1 MRSEADNKSRSAG
14 VVFAALLAAPLL
26 FAASPAKAHGDR
38 TAESYEPHYHFE
50 IKLSSDTIAENSEDT
65 ITVTANCTSA
75 ECRQLFAHQ
84 NPAYNQ
90 NAYIDVF
97 ISGGEL
103 QAGGAVLSANKRLT
117 FTVGN
122 TVDLPRR
129 SNGTVTI
136 KVTDDGLSNG
146 DRKVTISGSPL
157 YHSSGFSYWYSNSD
171 APPVVTSA
179 TLTVQD
185 DEPPAATLALGETSI
200 NESGTG
206 NSTTIEARLSRATTT
221 ATTITLTAPAGT
233 SLSGTT
239 LTIDAGDT
247 SSADAATAG
256 RRQVTLTAVD
266 DTTDAP
272 DRMVSVTGTSSLAGE
287 PPPLIASLTIADD
300 DDAPT
305 VTLSLS
311 NPSISENGGTSAV
324 SATLSHPSS
333 EATTVTVQ
341 AASGLYSVGSDATI
355 TIAAGDTA
363 NSSDTVSITAVNDT
377 ADEPHRSVTVTGM
390 AQNSQGV
397 GAVSGAALTITDDD
411 DTPTVTLAVADPTI
425 EESSG
430 TASETMTTVSATLS
444 NPSSE
449 ATTITVTAVSGA
461 YAVGA
466 DATITIA
473 AGETANSS
481 DTASITAVDNDIDV
495 GASRAV
501 TVAGTAQNSHAVGAV
516 SGAALTITDDDEA
529 GLTVSK
535 NSVATTEAAGSGR
548 TDTFTVRLASEPTAT
563 VTVTISVT
571 GDDTDEA
578 AVSPGSLKF
587 AAAANS
593 GNNEFKWDDPQTV
606 TVTGVDE
613 NVQDSDRRYTI
624 TVAATSDGDAIYN
637 DNTKVPD
644 KTLAGTNVD
653 DDAPRVTLVLGSTS
667 LNESGAGNSTTISAR
682 LSRAST
688 APTAITLTA
697 PAGTTLSATRL
708 TIDAGETSSADAD
721 TTAHRQVT
729 LTAVD
734 NTTDAPNRMVS
745 VTGSASNAVAVADP
759 APVPLTI
766 ADDDNAPTVTLSL
779 SSASISEN
787 GGTAT
792 VSATLSHPSSEATTV
807 TVQAASGLYTVGADA
822 TITIAAGE
830 TANSSDTA
838 SIAAVN
844 NAKDE
849 PNRSG
854 TVTASAQNSQGVG
867 RVTGAPLTITDDDAA
882 PTVTLAVTD
891 AAIKESSG
899 TASETMTTVS
909 ATLSN
914 PSSEAT
920 TVTVAAVSG
929 AYAVGADAT
938 ITIAAGETANS
949 SDTVSVTAVDNA
961 IDDGASR
968 IVTVTGTAQN
978 SRGAGA
984 VTGAPLTI
992 ADDDEAGLTV
1002 SKNSVSTT
1010 EAAGSGRTDTFTVK
1024 LDTEPTATV
1033 TVTIGVTGGDTDEA
1047 AVSPATLKFAAE
1059 ANGGNNEFE
1068 WDDPRQVTV
1077 TGQDDGVSDGDRS
1090 YTITVAAASG
1100 DAIYNDN
1107 AKVPDETVSGTNADD
1122 DAPKV
1127 TLVLGGTSINES
1139 GTGNST
1145 TVSAR
1150 LSRASTAPTAITLT
1164 APAGTSLDA
1173 TRLTIDAGETSSAD
1187 ADTAAH
1193 RQVTLTAVDNDVD
1206 AADRMVSVTG
1216 SASNAVAVADP
1227 AAVSLTI
1234 ADDDTAGL
1242 TVSKSS
1248 VSTSEPDGR
1257 DSFTVKLDTEPT
1269 ATVTVTIG
1277 VTGGD
1282 TDEATVSPTTLKFAA
1297 EANSGNNEFKWD
1309 DPRQVTVTGQD
1320 DGASDGDRSYTI
1332 TVAAASADANYN
1344 ALSKTVSGLN
1354 ADDDVPR
1361 VTLALSETEIAESG
1375 EFNSTTITAFL
1386 DRVSTAPT
1394 TITVTAP
1401 PGTTL
1406 SETRMGETLL
1416 TLDTLTIDAD
1426 EFSSG
1431 SADTA
1436 AHRQLTLRAVDNGL
1450 DAPDRVVTVT
1460 GTATNSAVVSG
1471 PAGVSLTITDD
1482 DDPARL
1488 VATPASNPL
1497 RTYEGVGPP
1506 ASIRVRLQSQPT
1518 AVVTLSIRSSDT
1530 GEVTVTPSTLKFAAT
1545 ADIRDLDDPV
1555 YDWNVP
1561 REVTVRGV
1569 DDLEDDNDQFFAITV
1584 TAASAD
1590 TRYHGQSLR
1599 VGGVNLDDDD
1609 PEVKLSLSDDS
1620 ISENGGTTEVSAAL
1634 TEVSHQTVT
1643 ITFIHAPGAYTVP
1656 SDANTIT
1663 IEAGE
1668 TKSTDRVTLTAVDN
1682 TTDSPDR
1689 SVTVSG
1695 ISSPQAEVVGA
1706 KLTLEDDDDAPTV
1719 TLAVADNTIK
1729 ENSGTASE
1737 TMTTVSATLSHA
1749 SSEDTTIT
1757 VTPVPGAYTVGSDAT
1772 ITIAAGETENS
1783 SDTAS
1788 ITAVNNT
1795 RDEPDRSVTVT
1806 GSAANSH
1813 EAGSVT
1819 GASLTIT
1826 DDDDAPTLSIDS
1838 PSVTEGDSGSK
1849 NLTFTV
1855 TLSAA
1860 SDRQVTVA
1868 WAEGTGGTATSG
1880 TDYTAITGGTLTF
1893 TAGTTSQTFNVSVT
1907 GDVLDE
1913 SNETVVAT
1921 LSSAT
1926 NATVSSTA
1934 GTGTGTITDDDATP
1948 TLSID
1953 SPSVTEGDSG
1963 SKNLTFT
1970 VTLSAASGRQVTVD
1984 WAEGT
1989 GGTATSGTDYTA
2001 ITGGT
2006 LTFAAGTTSQTFDVS
2021 VTGDTIDELNE
2032 TVVVTLS
2039 SPANATVSSTAGTGT
2054 GTITDNDGA
2063 PTLSID
2069 SPSVTEGDSG
2079 STNLEFTV
2087 TLSAASGRQVTVD
2100 WAEGT
2105 GGTATSGADYTAIT
2119 GGALTFTAG
2128 TTSQTFNVSVTGD
2141 VLDESNETVVVTLSN
2156 AGNAAIST
2164 ASGTGT
2170 ITDNDA
2176 TPTAITLTVDDSSV
2190 GEGAGATTITVTA
2203 TVDGTTRFAA
2213 ATTVTVSVAG
2223 SGTATAVDFAAVA
2236 DFDIEIAAGAA
2247 SRAGT
2252 FTLTPTD
2259 DTEDETDET
2268 ITVSGASGGL
2278 MVNPATI
2285 SLTDND
2291 GAPSLSID
2299 SPSVTEGDSGSKNLT
2314 FTVTLSPASGQ
2325 QVTVDY
2331 ADAGTGTATSGMDYT
2346 AITGDTLTFAAGTTS
2361 RTFNV
2366 SVTGDVLN
2374 EVNETVVV
2382 TLSGATNATI
2392 STASGTGTGTITD
2405 NDGAPTLSIDS
2416 PSVTEGDSGSKN
2428 LEFTVTLSAASGR
2441 QVTVAWAEGTGGT
2454 ATSGTDYTA
2463 IIGGTL
2469 TFTAGTTSRTFDVS
2483 VTGDVL
2489 DESNET
2495 VVVTLSGATNATIST
2510 ASGTGTITDDD
2521 DAPTLSID
2529 SPSVT
2534 EGDSGS
2540 ANLTFTVTLSAA
2552 SGRQATVDWAEGTG
2566 GTATSGTDYTA
2577 ITGGTLTFAAGTTS
2591 RTFDVS
2597 VTGDTLAE
2605 SNETVVVSLS
2615 NAANAT
2621 ISTATGTGTITNDDG
2636 PALSV
2641 DSPSVTERDSG
2652 SANLTF
2658 TATLSAASGQQVTV
2672 DWAEGTGG
2680 TATSGTD
2687 YTAITGGTLTFAAG
2701 TTSRAFDVSVTGDTT
2716 DEADETV
2723 VVTLSNAA
2731 NAIIGTATGTG
2742 TITDDDG
2749 APTVSI
2755 DSPSVMEGD
2764 SGSADLTFTVTLS
2777 AASGRQV
2784 TVGYADAGTGTATSG
2799 ADYTAIP
2806 AGTLTFAPGTTSQTI
2821 AVTVTGDAT
2830 DEANETVVV
2839 TLSAPVNATLAAAA
2853 GTGTVTNDDADLR
2866 VETTG
2871 PGTTTRTVNGH
2882 TVTMVVVDGVPAG
2895 VVVLLPVALDRDVA
2909 LRFAPPAP
2917 GVPFESTRFGLG
2929 EDPDR
2934 RTVVDVTAQPV
2945 PSGGLELCLPVA
2957 ASLRAEAGERGL
2969 RLLHYGEAG
2978 WAPVARSR
2986 DDAARGLVCASGV
2999 AALSPFAVGYGDLEP
3014 TFADAAVAPQR
3025 YREGTEIAPLVLP
3038 AATGGDGPLA
3048 YALAP
3053 ALPEGLEYTAP
3064 ADATSGGTLTGTPT
3078 VPAQAA
3084 AWTLTATDA
3093 DGDTKTLTFTIE
3105 VAPDVSNLMPSFGDA
3120 QVPPQRYV
3128 QDLEIDPLVLPA
3140 ATGGDGPLAYTLA
3153 PALPD
3158 GLEYTA
3164 PADARSGGTLAGT
3177 PTVPAQA
3184 AAWTLTATD
3193 ADGDTA
3199 TLTFT
3204 VEVAPDLAPSFGDAQ
3219 VAPQRYVQDLEIDP
3233 LALPA
3238 ATGGNGPLAYALAP
3252 ALPEGLE
3259 YTAPTDAT
3267 SGGALAGTP
3276 TVPAQAAAW
3285 TLTATDADGDTATLT
3300 FTVEVAPDLAP
3311 SFGDAQVAPQ
3321 RYVQDLE
3328 IDPLVLPA
3336 ATGGDGPL
3344 AYALAPAWP
3353 EGLEY
3358 TAPADATS
3366 GGTLAGTPTVPAQ
3379 AAAWTLTATDAD
3391 GDTATLTF
3399 TVEVL
3404 DRLRVR
3410 LKGVNEALLPDLSRA
3425 MTASTMD
3432 AVSGRIGQ
3440 ALSGDGAG
3448 AHGAMAPADVLT
3460 GFAGL
3465 LQANEQA
3472 LEDGT
3477 WSWKQG
3483 LAGRRFALA
3492 LSGDGPATGAGARVT
3507 AWGAGDYRSLSD
3519 GDGSGVDWDGHLF
3532 GAHLGM
3538 DTRFGAGGLAGL
3550 ALSVSKG
3557 RFDYT
3562 DTSAEA
3568 LGKTVKGEYES
3579 RMTSAHPYV
3588 GWAWPAG
3595 THAWAS
3601 LGYGRGDV
3609 TLTDGEA
3616 GRHTSDST
3624 LRSAAAGGSVRV
3636 LSGEGPGV
3644 FGPVTVDLK
3653 GEAWTTRLA
3662 VEDNGERIA
3671 GLAVRT
3677 HRLRVAAEGARAFA
3691 LGGGAAFT
3699 PSVELGM
3706 RLDGGDGETG
3716 AGVEL
3721 GGGLD
3726 YAHPALGLSAD
3737 VAGRVLLAHEGATE
3751 DWSVGGAV
3759 RLEPASG
3766 RGPSLRLA
3774 PSYGDTGSGLS
3785 RLWEGAGAG
3794 SGAGVTGAG
3803 TTGAS
3808 PTARLDT
3815 EMGYGLAAFAG
3826 VLTPYGG
3833 LGLSEGGARGYR
3845 LGARFLLGPAFELDL
3860 EGERRESRTERAG
3873 HGLMLRG
3880 RVRW

>member
-1 MRSEADNKSRSAG
+1 MT
-14 VVFAALLAAPLL
+14 LAA
-26 FAASPAKAHGDR
+26 
-38 TAESYEPHYHFE
+38 
-50 IKLSSDTIAENSEDT
+50 
-65 ITVTANCTSA
+65 
-75 ECRQLFAHQ
+75 
-84 NPAYNQ
+84 
-90 NAYIDVF
+90 
-97 ISGGEL
+97 
-103 QAGGAVLSANKRLT
+103 
-117 FTVGN
+117 
-122 TVDLPRR
+122 
-129 SNGTVTI
+129 
-136 KVTDDGLSNG
+136 
-146 DRKVTISGSPL
+146 
-157 YHSSGFSYWYSNSD
+157 
-171 APPVVTSA
+171 
-179 TLTVQD
+179 
-185 DEPPAATLALGETSI
+185 
-200 NESGTG
+200 
-206 NSTTIEARLSRATTT
+206 
-221 ATTITLTAPAGT
+221 
-233 SLSGTT
+233 
-239 LTIDAGDT
+239 
-247 SSADAATAG
+247 AD
-256 RRQVTLTAVD
+256 
-266 DTTDAP
+266 
-272 DRMVSVTGTSSLAGE
+272 S
-287 PPPLIASLTIADD
+287 
-300 DDAPT
+300 
-305 VTLSLS
+305 
-311 NPSISENGGTSAV
+311 SISENGGTSAV

-341 AASGLYSVGSDATI
+341 AASGLYTVGSDATI
-355 TIAAGDTA
+355 TIAAGETA
-363 NSSDTVSITAVNDT
+363 NSSDTVSITAVNNT
-377 ADEPHRSVTVTGM
+377 KDEPHRSGTVTGM

-411 DTPTVTLAVADPTI
+411 DTPTVTLAVTDATI

-449 ATTITVTAVSGA
+449 ATTVTVTAVSGA

-473 AGETANSS
+473 AGETTNSS

-501 TVAGTAQNSHAVGAV
+501 TVTGTAQNSHAVGAV
-516 SGAALTITDDDEA
+516 SGA
-529 GLTVSK
+529 
-535 NSVATTEAAGSGR
+535 
-548 TDTFTVRLASEPTAT
+548 
-563 VTVTISVT
+563 
-571 GDDTDEA
+571 
-578 AVSPGSLKF
+578 
-587 AAAANS
+587 
-593 GNNEFKWDDPQTV
+593 
-606 TVTGVDE
+606 
-613 NVQDSDRRYTI
+613 
-624 TVAATSDGDAIYN
+624 
-637 DNTKVPD
+637 
-644 KTLAGTNVD
+644 
-653 DDAPRVTLVLGSTS
+653 
-667 LNESGAGNSTTISAR
+667 
-682 LSRAST
+682 
-688 APTAITLTA
+688 
-697 PAGTTLSATRL
+697 
-708 TIDAGETSSADAD
+708 
-721 TTAHRQVT
+721 
-729 LTAVD
+729 
-734 NTTDAPNRMVS
+734 
-745 VTGSASNAVAVADP
+745 
-759 APVPLTI
+759 
-766 ADDDNAPTVTLSL
+766 
-779 SSASISEN
+779 
-787 GGTAT
+787 
-792 VSATLSHPSSEATTV
+792 
-807 TVQAASGLYTVGADA
+807 
-822 TITIAAGE
+822 
-830 TANSSDTA
+830 
-838 SIAAVN
+838 
-844 NAKDE
+844 
-849 PNRSG
+849 
-854 TVTASAQNSQGVG
+854 
-867 RVTGAPLTITDDDAA
+867 PLTIT
-882 PTVTLAVTD
+882 
-891 AAIKESSG
+891 
-899 TASETMTTVS
+899 
-909 ATLSN
+909 
-914 PSSEAT
+914 
-920 TVTVAAVSG
+920 
-929 AYAVGADAT
+929 
-938 ITIAAGETANS
+938 
-949 SDTVSVTAVDNA
+949 
-961 IDDGASR
+961 
-968 IVTVTGTAQN
+968 
-978 SRGAGA
+978 
-984 VTGAPLTI
+984 
-992 ADDDEAGLTV
+992 DDDEAGLTV

-1047 AVSPATLKFAAE
+1047 TVSPATLKFAATANSGNNEFKWDDPQTVTVTGVDENVQDSDRSYTITVAAASGDAIYNDNTKVPDKTLSGLSVDDDASRVTLVLGSTSLNESGAGNSTTISARLNRASTASTAITLTAPAGTSLDATRLTIDAGETSSADADTTAHRQVTLTAVDNTTDAPNRMVSVTGSASNAAVVADPAPVSLTIADDDNAPTVTLSLSSASLSENGGTATVSATLSNPSSEATTVTVQAASGLYTVGADATITIAAGETANSSDTASIAAVNNTKDEPNRSGTVTASALNSQGVGMVTGAPLTITDDDAAPTVTLAVTDVAIKESSSTASETMTTVSATLSNPSSEATTVTVAAVSGAYAVGADATITIAAGETENSSDTASITAVDDDIDVGASRIVTVTGTAQNSRGAGAVTGAALTITDDDEAGLTVSKNSVSTTEAAGVGRTDTFTVQLDTEPTATVTVTIGVTGGDTDEAAVSPATLKFAAT
-1059 ANGGNNEFE
+1059 ANSGNNEFK
-1068 WDDPRQVTV
+1068 WDDPQQVTV
-1077 TGQDDGVSDGDRS
+1077 TGQDDSASDGNRS
-1090 YTITVAAASG
+1090 YRITVAAASG

-1107 AKVPDETVSGTNADD
+1107 AKVPDETVSGSNADD

-1127 TLVLGGTSINES
+1127 TLALGRTSINES

-1187 ADTAAH
+1187 AATAAH

-1234 ADDDTAGL
+1234 VDDDTAGL

-1248 VSTSEPDGR
+1248 VSTSEPNGR

-1297 EANSGNNEFKWD
+1297 AANSGNNEFKWD

-1320 DGASDGDRSYTI
+1320 DSASDGDRSYTI
-1332 TVAAASADANYN
+1332 TMAAASADANYN

-1361 VTLALSETEIAESG
+1361 VTLELTETEIAESG
-1375 EFNSTTITAFL
+1375 EFNSTGILAFL
-1386 DRVSTAPT
+1386 DRASTAPT

-1416 TLDTLTIDAD
+1416 TLDTLTIDAG
-1426 EFSSG
+1426 ELSSG

-1450 DAPDRVVTVT
+1450 DAADRVVTVT

-1482 DDPARL
+1482 DTARL
-1488 VATPASNPL
+1488 EATPASNPL
-1497 RTYEGVGPP
+1497 RTYEPAGPP

-1530 GEVTVTPSTLKFAAT
+1530 GEATVTPSILKFAAA

-1555 YDWNVP
+1555 YEWNVP

-1569 DDLEDDNDQFFAITV
+1569 DDLADDNDQFFTITV

-1590 TRYHGQSLR
+1590 TKYHGQSLR
-1599 VGGVNLDDDD
+1599 VSGVNLDDDD

-1634 TEVSHQTVT
+1634 TEVSYQTVT
-1643 ITFIHAPGAYTVP
+1643 ITFSDATDAYTVP

-1689 SVTVSG
+1689 SGTVRG
-1695 ISSPQAEVVGA
+1695 ISSPRAEVVGA

-1757 VTPVPGAYTVGSDAT
+1757 VTAVPGVYTVGPDAT
-1772 ITIAAGETENS
+1772 ITIAAGETEND

-1826 DDDDAPTLSIDS
+1826 DDDATPSITLTVDDSSVGEGDGATLITVTATVDGTTRFAEATTVTVSVAGSGTAGAVDFAAVTDFDIELAAGAASDTGSFTLTPTDDTTDETDETITVSGASGSLTVNPATISLTDDDSAPTLSIDP
-1838 PSVTEGDSGSK
+1838 PSVTEGDSGSTT
-1849 NLTFTV
+1849 LTFTV

-1860 SDRQVTVA
+1860 SGRQVTVA
-1868 WAEGTGGTATSG
+1868 YADAGTGTATSG

-1893 TAGTTSQTFNVSVT
+1893 TAGTTSRTFDVSVT
-1907 GDVLDE
+1907 GDTLDE
-1913 SNETVVAT
+1913 ANETVVVT
-1921 LSSAT
+1921 LSGAT
-1926 NATVSSTA
+1926 NATISTA
-1934 GTGTGTITDDDATP
+1934 SGTGTITDNDDPP

-1963 SKNLTFT
+1963 ATNLTFT

-2006 LTFAAGTTSQTFDVS
+2006 LTFAVGATSQTFDVS
-2021 VTGDTIDELNE
+2021 VTGDALDETNE
-2032 TVVVTLS
+2032 TVI
-2039 SPANATVSSTAGTGT
+2039 A
-2054 GTITDNDGA
+2054 
-2063 PTLSID
+2063 
-2069 SPSVTEGDSG
+2069 
-2079 STNLEFTV
+2079 
-2087 TLSAASGRQVTVD
+2087 
-2100 WAEGT
+2100 
-2105 GGTATSGADYTAIT
+2105 
-2119 GGALTFTAG
+2119 
-2128 TTSQTFNVSVTGD
+2128 
-2141 VLDESNETVVVTLSN
+2141 TLSN
-2156 AGNAAIST
+2156 AANATIST

-2170 ITDNDA
+2170 ITDDDA
-2176 TPTAITLTVDDSSV
+2176 APTAITLTVDDSSV

-2203 TVDGTTRFAA
+2203 TVDGTTRFGA

-2223 SGTATAVDFAAVA
+2223 SGAAGAVDFAVVT
-2236 DFDIEIAAGAA
+2236 DFDVEIAAGAA

-2268 ITVSGASGGL
+2268 ITVSGASGSL
-2278 MVNPATI
+2278 TVNPATI
-2285 SLTDND
+2285 SLTDD
-2291 GAPSLSID
+2291 DSAPTLSID
-2299 SPSVTEGDSGSKNLT
+2299 PPSVTEGDSGSKNLT
-2314 FTVTLSPASGQ
+2314 FTVTLSAASGR
-2325 QVTVDY
+2325 QVTVAY
-2331 ADAGTGTATSGMDYT
+2331 VDAGTGTATSGTDYT
-2346 AITGDTLTFAAGTTS
+2346 AITGGTLTLTAGTTS
-2361 RTFNV
+2361 RTFDV
-2366 SVTGDVLN
+2366 SVTGDTLD
-2374 EVNETVVV
+2374 EANETVVV

-2405 NDGAPTLSIDS
+2405 NDSAPSLSIDS
-2416 PSVTEGDSGSKN
+2416 PSVTEGNSGATN
-2428 LEFTVTLSAASGR
+2428 LTFTVTLSAASGR
-2441 QVTVAWAEGTGGT
+2441 QVTVAWADAGTGT

-2463 IIGGTL
+2463 ITGGTL

-2483 VTGDVL
+2483 VTGDTT
-2489 DESNET
+2489 DEVDET
-2495 VVVTLSGATNATIST
+2495 VVVTLSNAANATIGT
-2510 ASGTGTITDDD
+2510 ATGTGTITDDD
-2521 DAPTLSID
+2521 GAPTVSID
-2529 SPSVT
+2529 SPSVM

-2540 ANLTFTVTLSAA
+2540 ADLTFTATLSAA
-2552 SGRQATVDWAEGTG
+2552 SGRQVTVDWAEGTG

-2577 ITGGTLTFAAGTTS
+2577 ITGGTLTFTAGTTS

-2605 SNETVVVSLS
+2605 ANETVVVSLS

-2621 ISTATGTGTITNDDG
+2621 ISTASGTGTITNDDG

-2641 DSPSVTERDSG
+2641 DSPSVTEGDSG

-2731 NAIIGTATGTG
+2731 NATIGTATGTG

-2749 APTVSI
+2749 APTLSI
-2755 DSPSVMEGD
+2755 DSPSVAEGD
-2764 SGSADLTFTVTLS
+2764 SGSKSLTFTVTLS

-2784 TVGYADAGTGTATSG
+2784 TVGYADADAGTGTATSG

-2839 TLSAPVNATLAAAA
+2839 TLSAPVNATLAAA

-2882 TVTMVVVDGVPAG
+2882 TVTMVVMDGVPAG

-2929 EDPDR
+2929 ETPDR

-2986 DDAARGLVCASGV
+2986 DDAARGRVCASGV
-2999 AALSPFAVGYGDLEP
+2999 TAFSPFAAGYDDLKP
-3014 TFADAAVAPQR
+3014 TFGEAAVAPQR
-3025 YREGTEIAPLVLP
+3025 YREGTEI
-3038 AATGGDGPLA
+3038 
-3048 YALAP
+3048 
-3053 ALPEGLEYTAP
+3053 
-3064 ADATSGGTLTGTPT
+3064 
-3078 VPAQAA
+3078 
-3084 AWTLTATDA
+3084 
-3093 DGDTKTLTFTIE
+3093 
-3105 VAPDVSNLMPSFGDA
+3105 
-3120 QVPPQRYV
+3120 
-3128 QDLEIDPLVLPA
+3128 DPLV
-3140 ATGGDGPLAYTLA
+3140 
-3153 PALPD
+3153 
-3158 GLEYTA
+3158 
-3164 PADARSGGTLAGT
+3164 
-3177 PTVPAQA
+3177 
-3184 AAWTLTATD
+3184 
-3193 ADGDTA
+3193 
-3199 TLTFT
+3199 
-3204 VEVAPDLAPSFGDAQ
+3204 
-3219 VAPQRYVQDLEIDP
+3219 
-3233 LALPA
+3233 LPA

-3259 YTAPTDAT
+3259 YTAPADAT

-3300 FTVEVAPDLAP
+3300 FTVEVAPDLMP
-3311 SFGDAQVAPQ
+3311 SFGDAQVPPQ

-3328 IDPLVLPA
+3328 IAPLALPA

-3344 AYALAPAWP
+3344 AYALAPALP

-3366 GGTLAGTPTVPAQ
+3366 GGALAGTPTVPAQ
-3379 AAAWTLTATDAD
+3379 VAAWTLTATDAD
-3391 GDTATLTF
+3391 GDTATLRF
-3399 TVEVL
+3399 TIEVL

-3410 LKGVNEALLPDLSRA
+3410 LKGINEAILPDLSRA
-3425 MTASTMD
+3425 MTASTLD

-3440 ALSGDGAG
+3440 ALSPDGA
-3448 AHGAMAPADVLT
+3448 AAPGAMAPADVLT

-3492 LSGDGPATGAGARVT
+3492 LSGDGERDGAGGGAVTDAGARVT
-3507 AWGAGDYRSLSD
+3507 AWGAGDYRSLAGD

-3538 DTRFGAGGLAGL
+3538 DARFGAGGLAGL

-3562 DTSAEA
+3562 DTSAYA
-3568 LGKTVKGEYES
+3568 LGETVEGEYES

-3595 THAWAS
+3595 RHAWAS
-3601 LGYGRGDV
+3601 LGYGRGDI
-3609 TLTDGEA
+3609 TLLDGEA
-3616 GRHTSDST
+3616 GRQTSDST

-3671 GLAVRT
+3671 GLAVGT

-3737 VAGRVLLAHEGATE
+3737 VAGRVLLAHEGGTE

-3766 RGPSLRLA
+3766 RGLSLRLA
-3774 PSYGDTGSGLS
+3774 PSYGETGGGLS
-3785 RLWEGAGAG
+3785 RLWEGGVAG
-3794 SGAGVTGAG
+3794 SGATG

-3808 PTARLDT
+3808 APNGESPAARLDT

-3833 LGLSEGGARGYR
+3833 LDLSEGGARGYR
-3845 LGARFLLGPAFELDL
+3845 LGARFLFGPACELGL
-3860 EGERRESRTERAG
+3860 EGERRESRTERAE